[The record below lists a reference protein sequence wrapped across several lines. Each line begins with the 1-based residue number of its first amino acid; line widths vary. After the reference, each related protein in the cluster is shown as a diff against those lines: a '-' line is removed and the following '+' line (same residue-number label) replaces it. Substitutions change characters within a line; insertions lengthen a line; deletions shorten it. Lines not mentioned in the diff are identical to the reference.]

1 MNLQIQ
7 ANNLVRILSA
17 VCVIRRW
24 VLSAQDEDEAIDQS
38 NIMNDRTRHAQPQTS
53 SWYSEANE
61 DDLPEET
68 LWSYTVTDIL
78 VQI

>member
-1 MNLQIQ
+1 MPAQEPIEVVDDEDAEGFEEVDDEF
-7 ANNLVRILSA
+7 ANSSQQL
-17 VCVIRRW
+17 
-24 VLSAQDEDEAIDQS
+24 DEDEAIDQS

-68 LWSYTVTDIL
+68 L
-78 VQI
+78 